1 MTTETRSKAPTVWS
15 NIANYLKLVSES
27 RIATIGLAMVLF
39 WIIVGLTSF
48 VWTPQDPNASLGIP
62 NRGIQDGFMLG
73 TDRIGR
79 DNLSRTMAGTQVI
92 LMKTRIPELSVGAY
106 LLGIAGISAIVLGL
120 VALPWASDKRTRQK
134 GFIGLII
141 AAVLIPIANII
152 ANSTGLNDIII
163 PKFAIPV
170 GVAIWGVAGSLT
182 LGSTLGL
189 IAGYRGGTWDQV
201 IMQILDAL
209 IAFPRIVLYLVVI
222 TALGQGDLVM
232 IFAIAVTGAPGVARL
247 ARSQALEIKSRD
259 YIRAAETRGESIWYI
274 MFREILPNAI
284 GPLLVDAMLR
294 VGYAVFTIG
303 TLGFLGRGLPPPEP
317 DWGNMINLA
326 RPSFGQ
332 APLSVLVPAF
342 AIVTL
347 VVGLNL
353 FADGLNEEITRYQ
366 K

>member
-1 MTTETRSKAPTVWS
+1 MATEKSKAPTVWS
-15 NIANYLKLVSES
+15 NVRNYMSLVADS
-27 RIATIGLAMVLF
+27 RIATIGLAMVSF
-39 WIIVGLTSF
+39 WLVMGLLSF
-48 VWTPQDPNASLGIP
+48 VWTPQDPNASIGIP
-62 NRGIQDGFMLG
+62 NRGPQEGLILG

-79 DNLSRTMAGTQVI
+79 DTLSRTMAGTQVI
-92 LMKTRIPELSVGAY
+92 LMKTRVPELSVGSYMFGA
-106 LLGIAGISAIVLGL
+106 AAFAAVVLVL
-120 VALPWASDKRTRQK
+120 IALPWASDKRTRRK
-134 GFIGLII
+134 GILWLI
-141 AAVLIPIANII
+141 AAMFFIPIANAISG
-152 ANSTGLNDIII
+152 ATGLNDIMI
-163 PKFAIPV
+163 PKYSIPM
-170 GVAIWGVAGSLT
+170 GVAIWGVLGSLT

-189 IAGYRGGTWDQV
+189 IAGYRGGNWDQV

-247 ARSQALEIKSRD
+247 ARSQALEIKQRD
-259 YIRAAETRGESIWYI
+259 YIRAAETRGESIWYV

-326 RPSFGQ
+326 RPSFAQ
-332 APLSVLVPAF
+332 APLAVLVPAF